1 MEWFEREHLIDRYPA
16 VAVHGALIFALTG
29 RAIEAERWTAAAE
42 RAPRDGVLADGSTM
56 ESLLAYLRVNLCRDG
71 LDRMHADARAACD
84 GLAASSPYR
93 ATMLNA
99 EGIAAL
105 HEGDLDAADPIFVR
119 AYDAAIQAGS
129 VPLEVMI
136 RAERALIA
144 IAGDRWSDA
153 EDLIRGALDMVATG
167 DLDDYWTSG
176 LVFAVAGHAA
186 AHGGQLD
193 RAHDYAARTARLRPL
208 LTYALPNLSAQT
220 LLELARV
227 YAALGDTAG
236 ASAVLRELRDIVQ
249 QRPALGLLPQQADEL
264 RARLDSRRDGAL
276 GASSLTNAELRLA
289 PHLPTHLTFP
299 EIAERL
305 HVSRHTVKTQ
315 AISIYQKLGVS
326 SRTDAIDKMQELG
339 LLDR

>member
-1 MEWFEREHLIDRYPA
+1 MPK
-16 VAVHGALIFALTG
+16 
-29 RAIEAERWTAAAE
+29 
-42 RAPRDGVLADGSTM
+42 GSRRCTKVI
-56 ESLLAYLRVNLCRDG
+56 STPPTR
-71 LDRMHADARAACD
+71 
-84 GLAASSPYR
+84 SSC
-93 ATMLNA
+93 
-99 EGIAAL
+99 
-105 HEGDLDAADPIFVR
+105 R

-186 AHGGQLD
+186 AHRGQLD
-193 RAHDYAARTARLRPL
+193 RARDYAARTARLRPL

>member
-1 MEWFEREHLIDRYPA
+1 
-16 VAVHGALIFALTG
+16 
-29 RAIEAERWTAAAE
+29 
-42 RAPRDGVLADGSTM
+42 
-56 ESLLAYLRVNLCRDG
+56 
-71 LDRMHADARAACD
+71 
-84 GLAASSPYR
+84 
-93 ATMLNA
+93 
-99 EGIAAL
+99 
-105 HEGDLDAADPIFVR
+105 
-119 AYDAAIQAGS
+119 
-129 VPLEVMI
+129 
-136 RAERALIA
+136 
-144 IAGDRWSDA
+144 
-153 EDLIRGALDMVATG
+153 MVATG

-176 LVFAVAGHAA
+176 LVFAVAGHTA

-193 RAHDYAARTARLRPL
+193 RARDYAARTARLRPL
-208 LTYALPNLSAQT
+208 LTYALPNLSVQT

-249 QRPALGLLPQQADEL
+249 QRPGPRPAPRTGG
-264 RARLDSRRDGAL
+264 RAPRP
-276 GASSLTNAELRLA
+276 TRLA
-289 PHLPTHLTFP
+289 HATARSARRHSRTPSSASRPHLPTHLTFP